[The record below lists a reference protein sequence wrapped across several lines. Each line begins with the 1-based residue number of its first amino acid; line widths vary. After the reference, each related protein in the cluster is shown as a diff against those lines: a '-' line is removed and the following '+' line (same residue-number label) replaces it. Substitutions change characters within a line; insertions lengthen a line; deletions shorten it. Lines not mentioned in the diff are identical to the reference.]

1 MSKPVEIICVGNEL
15 LIGKVLNTNAHWL
28 AKRIT
33 SLGLEVRRITTVRDE
48 VEEISHAV
56 QETMK
61 RKPKFVITTGG
72 LGPTFD
78 DKTLK
83 GVAEAFNCKL
93 KVHSEALEMVKER
106 YRAYVKQGII
116 EKFELTSPREKMAKL
131 PENSVP
137 FFNPVGTAP
146 GVMIKQKDTT
156 LIALPG
162 VPSEMKETFERSV
175 APLLKQAAEGMM
187 FFEAG
192 IYARCVGESEIAPL
206 IERVMH
212 DNPCVYVKSHPK
224 GGEKISRIEFHFSTT
239 AKHSEVARQRVS
251 RALTQLSEMIRE
263 KGGKI
268 KPMKTKSW

>member
-1 MSKPVEIICVGNEL
+1 MSKPVEITCVGNEL

-48 VEEISHAV
+48 VEEISYAI

-61 RKPKFVITTGG
+61 RKPEFVITTGG

-78 DKTLK
+78 DKTLE

-93 KVHSEALEMVKER
+93 KVHTEALDMVKKR
-106 YRAYVKQGII
+106 YRAYVEQGIMK
-116 EKFELTSPREKMAKL
+116 ELELTPPREKMAKL
-131 PENSVP
+131 PENAVP
-137 FFNPVGTAP
+137 LFNPVGTAP
-146 GVMIKQKDTT
+146 GVMIEQKDTT

-162 VPSEMKETFERSV
+162 VPSEMKEIFETSV
-175 APLLKQAAEGMM
+175 ASLLKQAAEGMM

-192 IYARCVGESEIAPL
+192 IYARCVGESEIALL

-212 DNPCVYVKSHPK
+212 DNPYVYVKSHPK
-224 GGEKISRIEFHFSTT
+224 GGERTPKIEFHFSTT
-239 AKHSEVARQRVS
+239 AKDSEVARKRVS
-251 RALTQLSEMIRE
+251 IALLQLSEMIRE

-268 KPMKTKSW
+268 KPVKTKSW